1 MPRIN
6 VVPGK
11 MPVAQA
17 LVGRQPVAKTPG
29 AERLM
34 RLWGMLV
41 YLGHHAAVP
50 VDTLANEFGV
60 SRSQVRKDLLTL
72 AGVETPG
79 QLGFYLVDL
88 DFDALEEDDEVR
100 LKIGAPVTIP
110 MHFTDDDVAPLIAGL
125 QALAE
130 SEFVGAMPDRVEV
143 VHSALMKLKEIAG
156 PQAAA
161 LDLKLPM
168 VPNPAVAQI
177 IAKAILSGQRLAIDY
192 VNTDDTVTR
201 REIDPAVV
209 ITQDRHAYLRAW
221 CYFRKEPR
229 VFRLDR
235 ILKVTPLE
243 LPVDQDKVSAVTRDS
258 DIAGETASAGTLE
271 AVLTLGPGARW
282 LAEELPGQVQDLP
295 DGNFELHLQVVSRS
309 WLEGLLLGVAPH
321 VLKVE
326 PADLA
331 GDVANLAQA
340 ALANY

>member
-1 MPRIN
+1 MPRSN
-6 VVPGK
+6 SVPAK

-17 LVGRQPVAKTPG
+17 LVGRPPVARTPG
-29 AERLM
+29 AERIM

-41 YLGHHAAVP
+41 YLGHHAVVP
-50 VDTLANEFGV
+50 VDTLAGEFGIT
-60 SRSQVRKDLLTL
+60 RAQVRKDLLTL

-130 SEFVGAMPDRVEV
+130 SDFVGAMPDRVEV
-143 VHSALMKLKEIAG
+143 VESALVKLKEIAG
-156 PQAAA
+156 PQTLA
-161 LDLKLPM
+161 LDLKLPI
-168 VPNPAVAQI
+168 VPNPQVAQI
-177 IAKAILSGQRLAIDY
+177 IAKAIFGGQRLAIDY

-209 ITQDRHAYLRAW
+209 VTQDRHAYLRAW
-221 CYFRKEPR
+221 CYLRKEPR

-235 ILKVTPLE
+235 ILKVAPLE
-243 LPVDQDKVSAVTRDS
+243 SPVDQEKVSAVTRRS
-258 DIAGETASAGTLE
+258 DIAGEVASAGTQE
-271 AVLTLGPGARW
+271 AVLTLAPGARW
-282 LAEELPGQVQDLP
+282 LAEELPGRVVELP
-295 DGNFELHLQVVSRS
+295 DGNFELHIQVASRS

-326 PADLA
+326 PIDLA
-331 GDVANLAQA
+331 NEVANIAQA
-340 ALANY
+340 ALRNY